1 MRPLL
6 QHASRELVANKIA
19 PSLRL
24 FSRHAGSTSSSCLA
38 CQQRTVFGGALRWDA
53 RLPLSVDVATTWPR
67 RAFSSSTR
75 WREEGGKPSRPSDP
89 IPMPPPAAQSQPT
102 PQRRPNVSAAP
113 PSPEDQE
120 RLQRRLNALLEDQIA
135 IQRAAESSVAA
146 LKEPPATEAPTPHPP
161 PPEPEPEPPKKD
173 ESQDTIARV
182 PDEQLPSH
190 RERQRWSIL
199 KRFSDAMDEL
209 LPKLAVVTQKVNT
222 YTGTD
227 YSGVEALRREIKEQG
242 M

>member
-1 MRPLL
+1 M
-6 QHASRELVANKIA
+6 
-19 PSLRL
+19 
-24 FSRHAGSTSSSCLA
+24 
-38 CQQRTVFGGALRWDA
+38 
-53 RLPLSVDVATTWPR
+53 
-67 RAFSSSTR
+67 
-75 WREEGGKPSRPSDP
+75 
-89 IPMPPPAAQSQPT
+89 
-102 PQRRPNVSAAP
+102 
-113 PSPEDQE
+113 
-120 RLQRRLNALLEDQIA
+120 LEDQIA

-146 LKEPPATEAPTPHPP
+146 LKEPPAAEASKPP

-190 RERQRWSIL
+190 RERQRWSL
-199 KRFSDAMDEL
+199 VKRFSDAMDEL

-242 M
+242 R